1 MIRRPPRS
9 TLFPYT
15 TLFRSSASALLS
27 DRPHRLATSRICS
40 GEGIWTAMAS
50 SFERVVVV
58 DPLSLLERVDEGP
71 NGYQERRGA
80 SRRDAPGV
88 GAVLDLPR
96 EETGEEVPYALS
108 ERRLGTGGRSLPR
121 RGRLSYRCGARGR
134 IDARPRRGRDP
145 LLVLGR
151 RDARARGTRLDLAR
165 RREERFGGAG
175 DEGGGPQ
182 GLRDVEL

>member
-1 MIRRPPRS
+1 
-9 TLFPYT
+9 
-15 TLFRSSASALLS
+15 
-27 DRPHRLATSRICS
+27 
-40 GEGIWTAMAS
+40 MAS

-108 ERRLGTGGRSLPR
+108 ERRLGTGGRSLPP

-134 IDARPRRGRDP
+134 IDARPRGGRGP
-145 LLVLGR
+145 LPGLGR
-151 RDARARGTRLDLAR
+151 RAARAPGTGVALGPRRGGG
-165 RREERFGGAG
+165 FGG
-175 DEGGGPQ
+175 GGGEVGGAEAP
-182 GLRDVEL
+182 

>member
-108 ERRLGTGGRSLPR
+108 ERRLGTGGRSLRR
-121 RGRLSYRCGARGR
+121 RGRLSHRCGARGR
-134 IDARPRRGRDP
+134 IHAPPRG
-145 LLVLGR
+145 
-151 RDARARGTRLDLAR
+151 ARGPLPGWDRPHARGWGTTLHLAR
-165 RREERFGGAG
+165 LREERFGG
-175 DEGGGPQ
+175 
-182 GLRDVEL
+182 